1 MEENSLITPQLVE
14 AIRVLVHLLVAK
26 DYQFL
31 EDNNQLI
38 NFRASD
44 LKRTID
50 QYGMT
55 LTDIPD
61 IEIQK
66 AEVFYNAEYPNS
78 MPIDLSLWT
87 LEEGKSDLM
96 LFLTANIAEPNVFL
110 QIEGVRVP

>member
-1 MEENSLITPQLVE
+1 MEETSFITPLLVK
-14 AIRVLVHLLVAK
+14 AIRALVHLIVEK

-38 NFRASD
+38 NFKASD

-55 LTDIPD
+55 LTDISEA
-61 IEIQK
+61 EILK
-66 AEVFYNAEYPNS
+66 AEVFYNPEYPNS
-78 MPIDLSLWT
+78 TPIDLSLWT

-96 LFLTANIAEPNVFL
+96 LFLTANITETNVFL
-110 QIEGVRVP
+110 QVEDIRVP